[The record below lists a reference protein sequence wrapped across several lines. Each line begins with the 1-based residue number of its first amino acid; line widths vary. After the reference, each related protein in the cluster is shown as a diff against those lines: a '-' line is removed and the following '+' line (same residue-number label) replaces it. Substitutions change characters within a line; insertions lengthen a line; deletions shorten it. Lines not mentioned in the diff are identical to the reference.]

1 MFVVGETVTTI
12 LVNTFQSAL
21 FVHAEKIRLE
31 ALDRY
36 FRNHDFPFHRQIG
49 VVKGVL
55 VQVTSEYVTQSLIV
69 VNEPVVK
76 KRIFFMFQFV
86 FKFFYFPPVRAITG
100 KFDSFSASSL
110 HHGVCSKDSMKI
122 LLEWNEKEDFS
133 SGNRRW
139 ALRQSFE
146 MQSTLRKKCRALRSS
161 VRDSISIYK
170 GGEAKACL

>member
-1 MFVVGETVTTI
+1 MSNTACPVHEQKEMFVVGETVTTI

-76 KRIFFMFQFV
+76 KRIFFHV
-86 FKFFYFPPVRAITG
+86 
-100 KFDSFSASSL
+100 
-110 HHGVCSKDSMKI
+110 
-122 LLEWNEKEDFS
+122 
-133 SGNRRW
+133 
-139 ALRQSFE
+139 
-146 MQSTLRKKCRALRSS
+146 
-161 VRDSISIYK
+161 SI
-170 GGEAKACL
+170 CF